1 MQNKDNDKGNE
12 DWLSIVEEKRIEKFI
27 VEMHMPSVVMYKSW
41 TILLVFIDKGFEERN
56 LK

>member
-27 VEMHMPSVVMYKSW
+27 VEMHMSSV
-41 TILLVFIDKGFEERN
+41 LLCKN
-56 LK
+56 LGQFFWYL